1 MPSKYGHKPELPRMP
16 SKRNRSGYDKMGVI
30 LCIACILF
38 WLSRISPSKL
48 QRPNNMAP
56 RRRRHSR
63 PTAAGSK
70 RPICTSDSEV
80 TSATRTTTDRDPAPC
95 DDHLAAVPPLVAFSP
110 AAAEMTNTAIND
122 SEWEAMAEPT
132 NEFITRLGNKD
143 THVPAGDQRKLLHH
157 AMMCGWPEFTLFS
170 ILQNMNEYNAR
181 RVLRHTYQSVSV
193 TANLCLASTPGFWVA
208 YFHYFLDWCG
218 GLVKALKLAKALE
231 KRDHLLFSRETWMYF
246 FRITTARHFVVE
258 LIDAVWEARC
268 YEKCLPPWFMNGLL
282 GAGVR
287 LECLTPFHYFSVKSH
302 PLGGV
307 WDREYGA
314 EVQRVKEQLGTGI
327 PSNAGFLFD
336 LLSTES
342 DNICDIEGFS
352 QLYYSLPNEQRL
364 VKRANPLRKGEEC
377 TALEL
382 LEQLWERRQLV
393 MIPVPSGMPGRFNRR
408 IGRMVHSAA

>member
-1 MPSKYGHKPELPRMP
+1 MIKG
-16 SKRNRSGYDKMGVI
+16 SGFVHSVYS
-30 LCIACILF
+30 LF
-38 WLSRISPSKL
+38 GSAAFPQQL

-80 TSATRTTTDRDPAPC
+80 TSATRTT
-95 DDHLAAVPPLVAFSP
+95 AVPPLVAVSP
-110 AAAEMTNTAIND
+110 AAAGMTNTAITG

-143 THVPAGDQRKLLHH
+143 THVPDGDQRKLLHH

-181 RVLRHTYQSVSV
+181 RVLRHTSQSVSG
-193 TANLCLASTPGFWVA
+193 TADLCLASTPGFWVA
-208 YFHYFLDWCG
+208 YFHYFLGGCG

-231 KRDHLLFSRETWMYF
+231 KKGHLLFSRETWMYF
-246 FRITTARHFVVE
+246 FRITIAPHFVVE
-258 LIDAVWEARC
+258 IIDAVWEARC
-268 YEKCLPPWFMNGLL
+268 YEKRLPPWFMNGLL

-287 LECLTPFHYFSVKSH
+287 LECLTPFHYYSVRSH
-302 PLGGV
+302 PLGRA
-307 WDREYGA
+307 WDQGYGFGA
-314 EVQRVKEQLGTGI
+314 NRLKYELGIGA

-352 QLYYSLPNEQRL
+352 QLYYALPRDQTL
-364 VKRANPLRKGEEC
+364 VKQANPLRKGEEC

-382 LEQLWERRQLV
+382 LEYLWKRRQMV
-393 MIPVPSGMPGRFNRR
+393 MIPLPSDTAARFDRCIARMRR
-408 IGRMVHSAA
+408 DAVSA